1 MNVVLSKLLV
11 FWFGVMALASI
22 FLFESLVSI
31 VAIIYLY
38 VAVVVGVNC
47 KNGAADPRV
56 FPLSFMAV
64 YFTFFPLRAYFFG
77 AGNLPYDETVLIAS
91 LKLQFL
97 AIFVFVS
104 VSNIFISNAR
114 QENENLFSAA
124 CYKNTTSEQVLF
136 VCVLP
141 FVIVPVLMILN
152 SGASSKREILA
163 VFSFAKF
170 ISDFGLLVITV
181 LVFFRAVRIGRLFYL
196 DLGVLLYV
204 LFCLFYVLLTGER
217 DILFKVIF
225 GFLIIYFDQRRSF
238 SFVKMLGIFGGL
250 VFVVPVSQYFKG
262 VLLSGGVNFDRVGW
276 DLILYSEFMSAS
288 RNFYSLLVFDA
299 QQDLTFLIQ
308 DIMRAFVPSI
318 LVGDTGV
325 QSSVSWFENVFRP
338 EHGFEGT
345 SGWGFTI
352 VGFGYIVGGIG
363 GIILIM
369 TFYAWLLAVLYSYRW
384 ASLYWYSFYI
394 LALAAFVY
402 VLRADLA
409 NLLSMLFKISGLSVL
424 IIYFFHG
431 LIKKHNYIKRI

>member
-1 MNVVLSKLLV
+1 MNVIFNKLLV
-11 FWFGVMALASI
+11 FWLGVIALVFV
-22 FLFESLVSI
+22 FLFGSIVPI

-38 VAVVVGVNC
+38 VIVVVGVNC

-77 AGNLPYDETVLIAS
+77 AGNLPYDEAVLIES
-91 LKLQFL
+91 LRLQFL
-97 AIFVFVS
+97 AIFVFVV
-104 VSNIFISNAR
+104 VSNIFVPNAKQKIESSFR
-114 QENENLFSAA
+114 SAS
-124 CYKNTTSEQVLF
+124 YKNTTSEQVLF

-141 FVIVPVLMILN
+141 FVIVPVVMMFN
-152 SGASSKREILA
+152 SGASSKREIIEF
-163 VFSFAKF
+163 FSLAKF
-170 ISDFGLLVITV
+170 ISDFGLLLITV
-181 LVFFRAVRIGRLFYL
+181 LVFFRAARVGRLFYL
-196 DLGVLLYV
+196 DVGVLLYV

-238 SFVKMLGIFGGL
+238 SFPKMIGIFGSL
-250 VFVVPVSQYFKG
+250 IFVVPVSQYFKG
-262 VLLSGGVNFDRVGW
+262 VLLSGSVTFDRVGW

-299 QQDLTFLIQ
+299 QQDFAFLIR
-308 DIMRAFVPSI
+308 DIMRAFVPSV

-352 VGFGYIVGGIG
+352 VGFGYIVGGG
-363 GIILIM
+363 VGIVIIM
-369 TFYAWLLAVLYSYRW
+369 TFYAWLLAALYNYRW

-409 NLLSMLFKISGLSVL
+409 NLLSMLFKISGLCVL
-424 IIYFFHG
+424 IIYSSHG
-431 LIKKHNYIKRI
+431 LLKK